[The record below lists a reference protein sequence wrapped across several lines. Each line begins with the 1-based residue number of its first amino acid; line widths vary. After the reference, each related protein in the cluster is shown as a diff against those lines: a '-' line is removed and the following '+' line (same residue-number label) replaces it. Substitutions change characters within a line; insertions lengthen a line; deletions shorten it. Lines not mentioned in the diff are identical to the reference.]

1 MADLPFA
8 FARDQH
14 LVLQGGTAFCGPG
27 VTGFGLR
34 EARRRAGTALAVERM
49 EQDAFEALLNAHYHH
64 GTAGDGEAELTFDLE
79 GTGRHTALRDLLED
93 AAEAPVI
100 ELVNQLLRRTVR
112 SAASDLHVEPHEG
125 GLRARVRVDGMLR
138 NVLDRSD
145 VPVRRVVSRLKVMAG
160 LDTAETRL
168 PQDGRIG
175 LRYGGRDIDVRIS
188 TLPGQFGERV
198 VLRMLDRHSGL
209 LPLDQLGL
217 APEQERI
224 LHRLADRPDGI
235 VLATGP
241 TGSGKTTT
249 LYSLLQLADRGQRNI
264 VTVEDPIEYH
274 LPGISQTQTNA
285 EIGMTFAAGLRAT
298 LRQDPD
304 VILVGEIRDGET
316 AQVAAQ
322 ASLTGHLVFSS
333 LHANNSVAAVTR
345 LRDLGLDNYLI
356 AATLRGI
363 QAQRLLRLVC
373 TDCASTHPATGDEA
387 RMFRDIGLEPPADL
401 RRAEG
406 CGTCGGTGY
415 LGRQAVF
422 EIVEITEEIAARI
435 ADNASE
441 LDLRR
446 LAVAPGETLLAQGL
460 QLAARGL
467 TGMDEVRRVLGDR

>member
-1 MADLPFA
+1 MADLPFV
-8 FARDQH
+8 FARDQQ
-14 LVLQGGTAFCGPG
+14 LLLQGDRLVCGPG
-27 VTGFGLR
+27 ATSLGLR
-34 EARRRAGTALAVERM
+34 EARRRLKRPVTVETIAGE
-49 EQDAFEALLNAHYHH
+49 AFDSLLNAHYHQ
-64 GTAGDGEAELTFDLE
+64 GNTEDGEADLTFDLE
-79 GTGRHTALRDLLED
+79 ALGNSAALRDLLED
-93 AAEAPVI
+93 ATEAPVI

-112 SAASDLHVEPHEG
+112 AAASDLHVEPHDT
-125 GLRARVRVDGMLR
+125 GLRARLRVDGMLR
-138 NVLDRSD
+138 TVMDRSD

-160 LDTAETRL
+160 LDTSETRL
-168 PQDGRIG
+168 PQDGRIS
-175 LRYGGRDIDVRIS
+175 LRFGGRDIDVRIS

-209 LPLDQLGL
+209 LPLDDLGL
-217 APEQERI
+217 KPEQEAVLR
-224 LHRLADRPDGI
+224 RLADRPDGI

-249 LYSLLQLADRGQRNI
+249 LYSLLQLADHGRRNI

-363 QAQRLLRLVC
+363 LAQRLLRLVC
-373 TDCASTHPATGDEA
+373 RDCVQMAPPSEA
-387 RMFRDIGLEPPADL
+387 DAAPFRDIG
-401 RRAEG
+401 AEVPDALAHGAG
-406 CGTCGGTGY
+406 CETCDGSGY
-415 LGRQAVF
+415 AGRQGVF

-435 ADNASE
+435 GENISE
-441 LDLRR
+441 LELRR
-446 LAVAPGETLLAQGL
+446 LAVPQGRTLYGQGL
-460 QLAARGL
+460 ALAAEGRTSL
-467 TGMDEVRRVLGDR
+467 AEVRRVLGTG